1 MNAITRNAMIPN
13 DGTPNDWT
21 MTGWLR
27 ADGRKGIRD
36 AIVVVYLVECAHHVA
51 RRIVDK
57 IDDPRVQLI
66 GFPGCYPNDYALAM
80 MKALT
85 THPNVGGVVLL
96 SLGCESF
103 NREALAVNARAEG
116 RPVETVVIQQVG
128 GTGPAIAAGMAAVER
143 VRAEADARAR
153 RVPMAMSEL
162 VIGTICGGS
171 DGTSGITG
179 NPAVGRAFDTL
190 IDAGAACIFE
200 ETGEMIGCE
209 GHMASRA
216 ATPDV
221 ADALIASVHKAEI
234 YYRAMGYGSFAPG
247 NAEGGLSSQE
257 EKSAGAYAKS
267 GSRPIDGVI
276 DPAEL
281 VPGPGLYLL
290 DVVPPGDPKFGFPNI
305 VDNAEIGELM
315 ASGAHINLFVT
326 GRGSVVGSAISPVVK
341 ICANPDT
348 YRRMADDMDVDAG
361 RILEGRGSLDEVGAE
376 IVDLITAIANGAQTK
391 SEALGHSEFIL
402 TYKASAPARPSEC
415 R

>member
-1 MNAITRNAMIPN
+1 MNEVALQ
-13 DGTPNDWT
+13 
-21 MTGWLR
+21 GWLR
-27 ADGRKGIRD
+27 RDGRKGIRD

-57 IDDPRVQLI
+57 VDDPRVQLI
-66 GFPGCYPNDYALAM
+66 GFPGCYPNEYALAM

-85 THPNVGGVVLL
+85 THPNVGGVVLM

-103 NREALAVNARAEG
+103 NREALARNATAEG
-116 RPVETVVIQQVG
+116 RPVETVVIQQAG
-128 GTGPAIAAGMAAVER
+128 GTGPAIAAGIAAVER
-143 VRAEADARAR
+143 VRAEADRLAV
-153 RVPMAMSEL
+153 RVPMAISEL

-179 NPAVGRAFDTL
+179 NPAAGRAFDAFV
-190 IDAGAACIFE
+190 DAGAACIFE

-216 ATPDV
+216 VTPEV
-221 ADALIASVHKAEI
+221 ADALVAAVHRAEV

-257 EKSAGAYAKS
+257 EKSAGAYTKS
-267 GSRPIDGVI
+267 GSQPISGVI
-276 DPAEL
+276 VPAQL

-315 ASGAHINLFVT
+315 ACGAHVNIFVT

-341 ICANPDT
+341 VCANPAT
-348 YRRMADDMDVDAG
+348 YRRMEGDMDVDAG
-361 RILEGRGSLDEVGAE
+361 RILEGRATLEEVGQE
-376 IVDLITAIANGAQTK
+376 IYDLVLAVAGGAQTK
-391 SEALGHSEFIL
+391 SEALGHSEFVL
-402 TYKASAPARPSEC
+402 TYKATSPIRPKEC
-415 R
+415 A

>member
-1 MNAITRNAMIPN
+1 MNHVPFK
-13 DGTPNDWT
+13 
-21 MTGWLR
+21 GWLR
-27 ADGRKGIRD
+27 QDGRKGIRD

-51 RRIVDK
+51 RRIVDR

-66 GFPGCYPNDYALAM
+66 GFPGCYPNDYALNM

-103 NREALAVNARAEG
+103 NREALARNAMEHS
-116 RPVETVVIQQVG
+116 RPVETVVIQHAG
-128 GTGPAIAAGMAAVER
+128 GTGPAIAEGIAAVER
-143 VRAEADARAR
+143 VRAEADSRAVH
-153 RVPMAMSEL
+153 VPMAVSDL

-179 NPAVGRAFDTL
+179 NPAVGRAFDAF
-190 IDAGAACIFE
+190 IDAGASCVFE

-209 GHMASRA
+209 SHMASRA
-216 ATPDV
+216 STPEV
-221 ADALIASVHKAEI
+221 ADALIASVQKAEV

-267 GSRPIDGVI
+267 GRRPIDGVI
-276 DPAEL
+276 DPAES

-305 VDNAEIGELM
+305 VDNAEIGELI
-315 ASGAHINLFVT
+315 ASGAHVNIFVT
-326 GRGSVVGSAISPVVK
+326 GRGSVVGSAISPVIKV
-341 ICANPDT
+341 CANPAT
-348 YRRMADDMDVDAG
+348 YRRMEGDMDVDAG
-361 RILEGRGSLDEVGAE
+361 RILEGRGTLEEVGQE
-376 IVDLITAIANGAQTK
+376 IYDLVLAVAAGKQTK
-391 SEALGHSEFIL
+391 SEALGHCEFVL
-402 TYKASAPARPSEC
+402 TYKASAPARPKEC
-415 R
+415 A